1 MQVKSY
7 GAKIKDIDEAK
18 GMVVFYANAFD
29 NVDGDGDIS
38 AKGAFTKTLQ
48 ENRNRI
54 KWLKDHNPTQQI
66 GVPLL
71 DGSKE
76 DNFGLLTVGQL
87 NLKKEI
93 GRDTFEDYKLN
104 AEHGRTLEHS
114 IGFEIIKSHNEEKSA
129 GKEVRIITEYKLW
142 EISTLS
148 AWGANENTP
157 MVDAKGLDETL
168 KLLETQLKYNYSDTR
183 LRKVEELIKSLRKPE
198 QSTSTEPMQGE
209 LIKHFTSK
217 LKLK

>member
-7 GAKIKDIDEAK
+7 GAKIQDIDEAK
-18 GMVVFYANAFD
+18 GIVRFYANAFD
-29 NVDGDGDIS
+29 NIDADNDIS
-38 AKGAFTKTLQ
+38 AKGSFTKTLQ
-48 ENRNRI
+48 ENTSRI
-54 KWLKDHNPTQQI
+54 KWLKDHNPTQLI

-71 DGSKE
+71 SGSKE
-76 DNFGLLTVGQL
+76 DSFGLLTVGQL

-114 IGFEIIKSHNEEKSA
+114 IGFEIIKSHNEEKSK
-129 GKEVRIITEYKLW
+129 GMDVRVITEYKLW

-157 MVDAKGLDETL
+157 MVDAKGLDDTL
-168 KLLETQLKYNYSDTR
+168 QLLETQLKYNYSDTR
-183 LRKVEELIKSLRKPE
+183 LNKVEELIKSLREKPDE
-198 QSTSTEPMQGE
+198 STSDIEPIE
-209 LIKHFTSK
+209 LIKSYYESINK
-217 LKLK
+217 